1 MIVTAGQNIFLL
13 QTFQRS
19 NTMPEPRER
28 DNILENMSTAYI
40 VNKLKN
46 AVDMLDIF
54 TYDKNLT
61 ACRNRLEIINQCV
74 ILLNYR
80 IDKNEVFD

>member
-1 MIVTAGQNIFLL
+1 
-13 QTFQRS
+13 
-19 NTMPEPRER
+19 MPEPRER